1 MDGFKITQPFDAL
14 VCFKQLPLM
23 PSQSLT
29 VRPISCD
36 DLPLIIQLEQA
47 SSSKPWSSQQITDCI
62 NGDYCVE
69 VFEGEISDNRII
81 GYWILQSIVDELH
94 LLNITIA
101 HDAQGKGFGKS
112 AMARLLDRAREL
124 QANTLY
130 LEVRKSN
137 QIARSVYTQAG
148 FSVIGQ
154 RKDYYSL
161 TDGGR
166 EDAILMKCVITP

>member
-1 MDGFKITQPFDAL
+1 
-14 VCFKQLPLM
+14 M

-47 SSSKPWSSQQITDCI
+47 SSSEPWSSQQITDCVD
-62 NGDYCVE
+62 GDYYVE
-69 VFEGEISDNRII
+69 VFEDETSDIRVI
-81 GYWILQSIVDELH
+81 GYWIFQSIVDELH
-94 LLNITIA
+94 LLNITVTKE
-101 HDAQGKGFGKS
+101 AQGKGFGKS
-112 AMARLLDRAREL
+112 AMTRLLDRAREL

-137 QIARSVYTQAG
+137 QIARHVYTQAG

-161 TDGGR
+161 ANGGK